1 MSSIKGFG
9 KNMLGRLGNQLIRNT
24 IISILCRKHDL
35 AVKYYFDEYYTNI
48 LNLGIELFNGNN
60 FYDTTVEINDSN
72 IDEYIKNN
80 SIIYSNIIFNGFFQ
94 SIQCSELL
102 YTYFRDHIVKSSIE
116 NKNPFKER
124 YNTNNDVF
132 IHIRLGDVISFN
144 PGFTYYDKAIS
155 MLEYDNGYISSDS
168 PDHELCKQLLEK
180 YPNLSIINYD
190 EVKTIQFGTTCK
202 NLILSHGSFS
212 AVLGY
217 LGFYSLVYYPEYNK
231 DKMWYGDMFNLPE
244 WNKIEYL

>member
-155 MLEYDNGYISSDS
+155 MLEYDNGYISSE
-168 PDHELCKQLLEK
+168 HK
-180 YPNLSIINYD
+180 IN
-190 EVKTIQFGTTCK
+190 
-202 NLILSHGSFS
+202 H
-212 AVLGY
+212 
-217 LGFYSLVYYPEYNK
+217 
-231 DKMWYGDMFNLPE
+231 
-244 WNKIEYL
+244 